1 MPRSA
6 LVCPAY
12 RLEED
17 GALVLQV
24 LTAAGTPEQVGNGSG
39 ATDALEKAGRAAP
52 RWQLSRD
59 KMAAAQPTF
68 CGRFVRIHYPEGSI
82 YLRC

>member
-1 MPRSA
+1 MPRSV
-6 LVCPAY
+6 LVCRAY

-24 LTAAGTPEQVGNGSG
+24 LTAAGTPERVGNGSG
-39 ATDALEKAGRAAP
+39 ATDALEKAGHAPP
-52 RWQLSRD
+52 RWQLSRY
-59 KMAAAQPTF
+59 KTAAAQPTF
-68 CGRFVRIHYPEGSI
+68 CGRFVHIHYPEVSI